1 MEVLNMPES
10 GDTIYG
16 DNRYLSNLF
25 GIGVENGGNTAK
37 INEDR
42 YELYVNNH
50 LVGNKSLLNQ
60 SDKID
65 DVDDFLKTQG
75 FTNFKTNLDGDHY
88 QIEASDEDRQGII
101 DALSVY
107 VNNR

>member
-1 MEVLNMPES
+1 MPES
-10 GDTIYG
+10 GDTLYG
-16 DNRYLSNLF
+16 DNRYLANIFAL
-25 GIGVENGGNTAK
+25 GRDNDGNTTK

-60 SDKID
+60 SDKIN

>member
-1 MEVLNMPES
+1 MPES
-10 GDTIYG
+10 GDALYG
-16 DNRYLSNLF
+16 DNRFLANVF
-25 GIGVENGGNTAK
+25 GFDGAQGNNGNTAK
-37 INEDR
+37 LNEDR

-50 LVGNKSLLNQ
+50 LVGNKTLLNE

-88 QIEASDEDRQGII
+88 QIEASAEDRQGMI

>member
-1 MEVLNMPES
+1 MPES
-10 GDTIYG
+10 GDAMYG
-16 DNRYLSNLF
+16 DNRFLANVF
-25 GIGVENGGNTAK
+25 GLGGNEGDNGNSAK

-50 LVGNKSLLNQ
+50 LVGNKSLLNE

-65 DVDDFLKTQG
+65 DVDDFLKIQG
-75 FTNFKTNLDGDHY
+75 FTNFKTNLEGEFPIVIPEFY
-88 QIEASDEDRQGII
+88 SGTMMI

-107 VNNR
+107 VKNR